1 MIRRMADRIGHL
13 GHSSPHKLEESDTL
27 HPLSSPTSSQSAV
40 SSYLSHSSYDHR
52 GSISTQATSMSEWST
67 DKRGFGLDSD
77 MEVVEEERSHPP
89 KLVRRPR
96 GVYRLS
102 DFIIQRTLGTGSFG
116 RVHLVRSKHNLRFY
130 AIKVLNK
137 DRVVKMKQVEH
148 TNNEQ
153 RMLECVQHPFIIN
166 LWGYFQDTANLY
178 MVMDF
183 VPGGELF
190 TLLRRSNRFP
200 DPVAKFY
207 AAEVALA
214 LNHLHGLGIIY
225 RDLKP
230 ENVLLNADGHI
241 KVADFGFAKAVDT
254 TTWTLCG
261 TPDYLAPEVIG
272 QQRYNKSVDWY
283 ALGILIYEMLFGL
296 PPYHQVEQNHLIL
309 YDRIQAGPS
318 KVTFPPAAFSDQAK
332 DLIMKLMEGD
342 PSKRFGNMRHGAAD
356 VFTHPWF
363 REVDWTRL
371 EAREITAPYLP
382 RIAGDGDASAFEKYP
397 EDDVSATYGLPTPDL
412 NGSLFPDF
420 EYTATS

>member
-1 MIRRMADRIGHL
+1 MADRLGHL
-13 GHSSPHKLEESDTL
+13 GHSSLHKLDESDPL
-27 HPLSSPTSSQSAV
+27 HSLGSPTSTQSTV
-40 SSYLSHSSYDHR
+40 SYLSHSSYDHR
-52 GSISTQATSMSEWST
+52 GSISTQATSMSEWSS
-67 DKRGFGLDSD
+67 DKRGFSVESEMD
-77 MEVVEEERSHPP
+77 VVEEERPLGP
-89 KLVRRPR
+89 KLIRRPR

-137 DRVVKMKQVEH
+137 ERVVKMKQVEH

-207 AAEVALA
+207 AAEVGLA

-241 KVADFGFAKAVDT
+241 KVADFGFAKAIDT

-318 KVTFPPAAFSDQAK
+318 KVAFPPAAFSDHAK

-356 VFTHPWF
+356 VFAHPWF

-382 RIAGDGDASAFEKYP
+382 RIAGDGDASAFDKYP
-397 EDDVSATYGLPTPDL
+397 EDDVSSTYGLPTPDP
-412 NGSLFPDF
+412 NGALFPDF
-420 EYTATS
+420 EYTAIS

>member
-1 MIRRMADRIGHL
+1 MIRRMADKLGQL
-13 GHSSPHKLEESDTL
+13 GHSSL
-27 HPLSSPTSSQSAV
+27 HRGDDDVDSLHSLASPTSSQSAV
-40 SSYLSHSSYDHR
+40 SSYHDHR

-67 DKRGFGLDSD
+67 DKRGFSGLESD
-77 MEVVEEERSHPP
+77 MEVVEEEMQLPALPQQHN
-89 KLVRRPR
+89 RPR

-137 DRVVKMKQVEH
+137 ERVVRLKQVEH

-153 RMLECVQHPFIIN
+153 RMLELVHHNFIIN
-166 LWGYFQDTANLY
+166 LWGHFQDTANLY

-214 LNHLHGLGIIY
+214 LNHLHGLGVIY

-241 KVADFGFAKAVDT
+241 KVADFGFAKRCPHD
-254 TTWTLCG
+254 
-261 TPDYLAPEVIG
+261 DM
-272 QQRYNKSVDWY
+272 D
-283 ALGILIYEMLFGL
+283 AL
-296 PPYHQVEQNHLIL
+296 
-309 YDRIQAGPS
+309 GPS
-318 KVTFPPAAFSDQAK
+318 KVSFPVAAFSDHAK

-342 PSKRFGNMRHGAAD
+342 PSKRYGNMQHGAAD
-356 VFTHPWF
+356 VFAHAWF

-382 RIAGDGDASAFEKYP
+382 RIAGDGDASAFDKYP
-397 EDDVSATYGLPTPDL
+397 EDDVSATYGLVTLDET
-412 NGSLFPDF
+412 GHLFPDF
-420 EYTATS
+420 EYTATPQ